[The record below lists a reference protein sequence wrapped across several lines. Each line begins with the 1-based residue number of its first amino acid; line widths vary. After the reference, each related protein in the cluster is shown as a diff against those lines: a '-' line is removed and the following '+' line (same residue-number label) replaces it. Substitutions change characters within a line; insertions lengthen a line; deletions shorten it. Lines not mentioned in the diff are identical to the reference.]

1 MEQKSEA
8 EEDAAPVAS
17 EASPASK
24 AAADGQSITNAHAAA
39 FDGTVAS
46 EAQETTG
53 KDEKNRALI
62 EERKTTAKHEKERI
76 REISKEKKYIRENNR
91 TKRQEKIQKILE
103 KVKGTRN
110 IPSIKSTKKRI
121 LIPKV
126 KNKEGDTIKTR
137 QGIANVFLRNST
149 KICTKA
155 KKITL

>member
-53 KDEKNRALI
+53 KDEKNGALI

-76 REISKEKKYIRENNR
+76 REISKEKNISGKTTGQKDKRKFRRSWKKSKEQETFPVSNQR
-91 TKRQEKIQKILE
+91 RSESLSLKSKTKR
-103 KVKGTRN
+103 V
-110 IPSIKSTKKRI
+110 IPS
-121 LIPKV
+121 
-126 KNKEGDTIKTR
+126 R
-137 QGIANVFLRNST
+137 QGRESHGVEH
-149 KICTKA
+149 
-155 KKITL
+155 